1 MSLAQLPPISSGGAK
16 TVKEKVLKSLR
27 EAIIRGY
34 LTGGQQLRQDE
45 IALQLGV
52 SRVPVREA
60 LMQLEAAGLVT
71 FYPYK
76 GAVVSTLSPDEA
88 KEIFEI
94 RSILETEALRF
105 AFPNLSDKVLDR
117 AEQLIEEASL
127 EKDPFNWS
135 DQNWK
140 FHSFLYQYAN
150 RPRLLD
156 IINSLHESVD
166 RYKRIY
172 LKTLSFYSESIKTH
186 KQLVSRL
193 REKNIEEATALM
205 KKHLKNAEFHIIQY
219 LTRY

>member
-76 GAVVSTLSPDEA
+76 GAVVSTLSPHA
-88 KEIFEI
+88 
-94 RSILETEALRF
+94 
-105 AFPNLSDKVLDR
+105 
-117 AEQLIEEASL
+117 
-127 EKDPFNWS
+127 
-135 DQNWK
+135 
-140 FHSFLYQYAN
+140 
-150 RPRLLD
+150 
-156 IINSLHESVD
+156 
-166 RYKRIY
+166 
-172 LKTLSFYSESIKTH
+172 
-186 KQLVSRL
+186 
-193 REKNIEEATALM
+193 
-205 KKHLKNAEFHIIQY
+205 
-219 LTRY
+219 